1 MPRSVGGAV
10 SRRPDLEGGAR
21 RARSASSRR
30 SGRRAT
36 GALLALLALALTG
49 CTFQSGDPQDT
60 LTVASEFNERIFSLY
75 ALVFWLAMAVFIV
88 VEILLI
94 YSVIRFRRRPGDPL
108 PPQMHGNNKL
118 EVAWTIAPA
127 LLLVIIAIPTLRTII
142 DTNRFLA
149 EGAAPPDAVQVRVV
163 GWQFWWQVEYPELG
177 VVTANEIHVPVGR
190 LALFTLEAAA
200 PNPDAPEGFKE
211 GSPQHS
217 FWIPQMGGKQ
227 DILPTRVNKLS
238 FTPRATGTF
247 AGQCAELCGT
257 SHANMRLRLVVH
269 EQADFDAWVA
279 QQRQQVAAPTDETL
293 RRGQTNF
300 GRCIA
305 CHTIAGTNAQ
315 GTVAPDL
322 THFGS
327 RQTIAGIVDNT
338 DENLRRWIENPS
350 ALKPGVKMPAFGDQ
364 LRPQDLDALVAY
376 LRSLK

>member
-1 MPRSVGGAV
+1 MPRSAGG
-10 SRRPDLEGGAR
+10 EGWAR
-21 RARSASSRR
+21 WTR
-30 SGRRAT
+30 RRAT
-36 GALLALLALALTG
+36 GAIPAVLALLASLLTA

-60 LTVASEFNERIFSLY
+60 LTVASDFNEKIFSLY
-75 ALVFWLAMAVFIV
+75 SLVFWLAMAVFIV

-127 LLLVIIAIPTLRTII
+127 LLLVIVAIPTLRTMIE
-142 DTNRFLA
+142 TSRFKPA
-149 EGAAPPDAVQVRVV
+149 GPDVVEVRVV
-163 GWQFWWQVEYPELG
+163 GWQFWWQIEYPDLG
-177 VVTANEIHVPVGR
+177 VVTANEIHVPVGKT
-190 LALFTLEAAA
+190 AVFALEAAA

-227 DILPTRVNKLS
+227 DILPTRTNYLS

-247 AGQCAELCGT
+247 SGQCAELCGT
-257 SHANMRLRLVVH
+257 SHANMRLRLIVQ
-269 EQADFDAWVA
+269 EQADFDTWVA
-279 QQRQQVAAPTDETL
+279 QQRQQVTAPTDETL

-315 GTVAPDL
+315 GTVAPNL
-322 THFGS
+322 THVAS
-327 RQTIAGIVDNT
+327 RQTIAGIMDNT
-338 DENLRRWIENPS
+338 DANLRRWIENPS
-350 ALKPGVKMPAFGDQ
+350 AVKPGVKMPAFGDQ

>member
-1 MPRSVGGAV
+1 MPRSVGG
-10 SRRPDLEGGAR
+10 EG
-21 RARSASSRR
+21 RARWARRR

-36 GALLALLALALTG
+36 GAIPALLALLASLLTA

-60 LTVASEFNERIFSLY
+60 ITVASDFNEKIFSLY
-75 ALVFWLAMAVFIV
+75 SLVFWLAMAVFIV

-127 LLLVIIAIPTLRTII
+127 LLLVIVAIPTLRTMIE
-142 DTNRFLA
+142 TSRFKPA
-149 EGAAPPDAVQVRVV
+149 GPDVVEVRVV
-163 GWQFWWQVEYPELG
+163 GWQFWWQIEYPGLG
-177 VVTANEIHVPVGR
+177 VVTANEIHLPVGKT
-190 LALFTLEAAA
+190 AVFSLEAAA
-200 PNPDAPEGFKE
+200 PNPDAPEGFKQ

-227 DILPTRVNKLS
+227 DVLPTRTNRMS

-247 AGQCAELCGT
+247 SGQCAELCGT
-257 SHANMRLRLVVH
+257 SHANMRLRLIVQ
-269 EQADFDAWVA
+269 EQADFDTWVA
-279 QQRQQVAAPTDETL
+279 QQRQQVTAPTDETL

-315 GTVAPDL
+315 GTVAPNL
-322 THFGS
+322 THVAS
-327 RQTIAGIVDNT
+327 RQTIAGIMDNT
-338 DENLRRWIENPS
+338 DENLRRWITNPS
-350 ALKPGVKMPAFGDQ
+350 AVKPGVKMPAFGDQ
-364 LRPQDLDALVAY
+364 LRPQDLDAIVAY